1 MTWPKRRRTWRPS
14 TSWRVTCSGIGSATD
29 TTNTFASC
37 RRMWRNWNLN
47 ATSMTSSSPTGCSC
61 TSTTTKS
68 DRWRCGCSAGSKRAE
83 SSSSESRVSI
93 HQVRKNCTTLPRAH
107 SSANLVDRRIGGKS
121 RRFEKVEPDRARWR
135 IIFLK
140 NQFIEKVQHFLIDV
154 IVDRFLN
161 LFKWVKWNGN
171 VNMRRSG
178 VDLVVE
184 FYLLAPVP
192 NLTQYVRNEKMTL
205 MKLITRRTWP
215 WGKRGPMVPPF
226 SDWLCLRCYVTASRR
241 QVKRCSLVKSH
252 STPSMGCLKSWE
264 I

>member
-1 MTWPKRRRTWRPS
+1 MRFICADVTKLDLEADSCDVIFSNWLLMYLDDDEIRSLSVRMLSWLKEGGILFVRESCFHPSGSQKLYYFAPGSFIRQSRWSENWREKSPVWK
-14 TSWRVTCSGIGSATD
+14 SWTGS
-29 TTNTFASC
+29 
-37 RRMWRNWNLN
+37 
-47 ATSMTSSSPTGCSC
+47 
-61 TSTTTKS
+61 
-68 DRWRCGCSAGSKRAE
+68 RWVK
-83 SSSSESRVSI
+83 
-93 HQVRKNCTTLPRAH
+93 
-107 SSANLVDRRIGGKS
+107 DY
-121 RRFEKVEPDRARWR
+121 
-135 IIFLK
+135 FLKK

-192 NLTQYVRNEKMTL
+192 NLTQYVRNEMMTL